1 MGLSN
6 LDRQLRTEMRST
18 RKQRAARSVPTL
30 TSIVFGQL
38 GRSDLILVDRVS
50 RFEAR
55 YCACLLLL
63 LRSSIFV
70 LAVIHMHYPRGL
82 AIILLHIRN
91 RRRRRLT
98 NRQTDS
104 RLWEHPVPHACVR
117 AVGMDSPSRTL
128 QKRL

>member
-63 LRSSIFV
+63 LLLRSSLSLYYTCI
-70 LAVIHMHYPRGL
+70 IHAASH
-82 AIILLHIRN
+82 AIILDI
-91 RRRRRLT
+91 
-98 NRQTDS
+98 S
-104 RLWEHPVPHACVR
+104 K
-117 AVGMDSPSRTL
+117 SSS
-128 QKRL
+128 